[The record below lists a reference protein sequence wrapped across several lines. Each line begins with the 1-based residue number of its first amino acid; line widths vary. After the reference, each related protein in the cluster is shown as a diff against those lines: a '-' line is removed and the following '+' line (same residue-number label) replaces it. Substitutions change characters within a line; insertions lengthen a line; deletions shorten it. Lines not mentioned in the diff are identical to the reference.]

1 MRAGGAVAALLCFA
15 LPAGCGDDGG
25 TVELR
30 VPSEAM
36 QPAYAIGD
44 EVEVDTT
51 AYGDIRP
58 KRGEVVVFRA
68 PRGIEDGECG
78 VPRRARQPCARP
90 TRLTRNVRLMMRV
103 IGRGGDRIAF
113 REGIAIVNGA
123 PEERELRVDDPACAL
138 CELPVE
144 ITVPPGHVFVAAD
157 NRSRAPDSRAFG
169 PVPLRALEGK
179 VLTD

>member
-1 MRAGGAVAALLCFA
+1 MRPGGAAALLCCAA
-15 LPAGCGDDGG
+15 LAGCGDDGD
-25 TVELR
+25 TATLR

-51 AYGDIRP
+51 AFGDVRP
-58 KRGEVVVFRA
+58 QLGDVVVFRA

-78 VPRRARQPCARP
+78 VPRRPRQPCTRP
-90 TRLTRNVRLMMRV
+90 TPLTRNVRLMMRV
-103 IGRGGDRIAF
+103 VGRGGDRIAF
-113 REGIAIVNGA
+113 REGIAIVNGTT
-123 PEERELRVDDPACAL
+123 EEREIRVDDPACTL

-144 ITVPPGHVFVAAD
+144 MRVPRGHVFVAAD
-157 NRSRAPDSRAFG
+157 NRSRAGDSRAFG